1 MDLRGSKTVVKKQ
14 GYEPPIHDFSIIR
27 QEDGEDITEE
37 VLNDE
42 DYTFLLVAHQLNQAD
57 DSTIDLIN
65 ELYDYSVEN
74 DYKFTALLRLPMK
87 ILKIGKNVPELN
99 IRSV

>member
-1 MDLRGSKTVVKKQ
+1 M
-14 GYEPPIHDFSIIR
+14 
-27 QEDGEDITEE
+27 
-37 VLNDE
+37 NDE

-65 ELYDYSVEN
+65 ELYDYSVEMIIS
-74 DYKFTALLRLPMK
+74 FTALLRLPMK

>member
-1 MDLRGSKTVVKKQ
+1 M
-14 GYEPPIHDFSIIR
+14 
-27 QEDGEDITEE
+27 
-37 VLNDE
+37 LNDE

-65 ELYDYSVEN
+65 ELYDYSVEMIIS
-74 DYKFTALLRLPMK
+74 FTALLRLPMK